1 MKVIFLDI
9 DGVLNSIAW
18 QKSRP
23 PKEQKIITDALAH
36 WKRSIDRD
44 CVARLNRICRET
56 GASVVISSS
65 WRTMLTAGEL
75 MATLI
80 ELGFD
85 GDIIGQTLALSGSR
99 WQEIEAWLNQA
110 SGRIDSYVILDD
122 DEVLPATRAG
132 CFVRTDYCVGLT
144 DDDASRAIVILGKTP

>member
-1 MKVIFLDI
+1 
-9 DGVLNSIAW
+9 
-18 QKSRP
+18 
-23 PKEQKIITDALAH
+23 
-36 WKRSIDRD
+36 
-44 CVARLNRICRET
+44 
-56 GASVVISSS
+56 
-65 WRTMLTAGEL
+65 